1 MKTQARAVDR
11 TEVDELKNIYVA
23 FLASNYKTS
32 AFIRKFTRYKFSHV
46 AIAETPKLEKM
57 YSFARKY
64 RNTPFVAGFVVELPS
79 RYFISEKK
87 VPVKICAISLED
99 QEYDKVMSRIEVFRQ
114 TPDQYKYNYF
124 SALAYWFKR
133 PYRKKD
139 AFICIEFVLYALGID
154 EFMTIRELERRLSEN
169 VVFEGT
175 MDEIVDDKAK
185 KERSDPYFEKKS
197 MWYTVKNFSKD
208 IATLTT
214 SPGKK

>member
-1 MKTQARAVDR
+1 MKNV
-11 TEVDELKNIYVA
+11 YVV

-46 AIAETPKLEKM
+46 AISETPTLDKM

-64 RNTPFVAGFVVELPS
+64 QNTPFVGGFVIELPS

-87 VPVKICAISLED
+87 VPVKVCAIPLED
-99 QEYDKVMSRIEVFRQ
+99 SEYDKVMARIASFKQ

-124 SALAYWFKR
+124 SALAYWFKK
-133 PYRKKD
+133 PFKKKD

-154 EFMTIRELERRLSEN
+154 KFMTIKELEKRLCDN

-175 MDEIVDDKAK
+175 MDEIVDEKAK
-185 KERSDPYFEKKS
+185 NEKSGDYFEKKS
-197 MWYTVKNFSKD
+197 VWFTVKNFSKD
-208 IATLTT
+208 IATLITA
-214 SPGKK
+214 PVEK